1 MKKIEEVIVIGAGLA
16 GSEAAYQLAKRG
28 VKVKLYEM
36 RPVKNTEVHTGDKF
50 GELVCSNSLGS
61 NLLSNASGLM
71 KEELR
76 MMGSLLVEIA
86 DETRVPAGQ
95 ALAVGREEF
104 AEMVT
109 MRLEA
114 EKNIEI
120 IREELIEIPKD
131 RYVII
136 R

>member
-1 MKKIEEVIVIGAGLA
+1 
-16 GSEAAYQLAKRG
+16 
-28 VKVKLYEM
+28 M

-104 AEMVT
+104 AYTSM
-109 MRLEA
+109 MQ
-114 EKNIEI
+114 
-120 IREELIEIPKD
+120 
-131 RYVII
+131 
-136 R
+136 